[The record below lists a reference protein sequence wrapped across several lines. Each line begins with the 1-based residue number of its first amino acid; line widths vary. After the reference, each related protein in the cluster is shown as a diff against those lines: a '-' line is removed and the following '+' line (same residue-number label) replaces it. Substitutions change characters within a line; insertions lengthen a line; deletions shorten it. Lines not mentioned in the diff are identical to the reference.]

1 MITIKESLRAAGY
14 ATGQS
19 VGMHRKE
26 IYCVISGRT
35 VGAMKS
41 DEAAQW
47 VAFGA
52 PLDERGV
59 AMDLPR
65 SADGPCMPP
74 GQELV
79 RMVPAGSPFSD
90 RYYAEECAL

>member
-1 MITIKESLRAAGY
+1 
-14 ATGQS
+14 
-19 VGMHRKE
+19 
-26 IYCVISGRT
+26 
-35 VGAMKS
+35 
-41 DEAAQW
+41 

-79 RMVPAGSPFSD
+79 RAVPAGSPFSD